1 MITLTKYTSIIN
13 DCFFFFTD
21 KFNLH
26 GPRKLGFCL
35 NVRVCHSDADCVGAI
50 CGPHCV
56 DGGFARICG

>member
-1 MITLTKYTSIIN
+1 MIV
-13 DCFFFFTD
+13 FFFFTD